1 MGPTSSTLIV
11 THMPMA
17 TRIARTFAG
26 RGEDLD
32 DLTQVAM
39 LELVKAVSRFDS
51 TRGVA
56 FAHYAYPCIVGGIKK
71 HFRDNSWSV
80 HVPRRMQEL
89 HMQVS
94 RATPGLAQT
103 LGRTPKISDLAA
115 HLRLSEK
122 DARDGFHT
130 RLAYKTLS
138 LSMPA
143 AAGEESELGQM
154 FGSLDEQLESVP
166 DRHSLALHVAT
177 LPRRER
183 NILRLRFSFGLTQ
196 HEIAERLGISQMHV
210 SRLLAQ
216 SIGQLRTRI
225 LADSRLDQAVCG

>member
-1 MGPTSSTLIV
+1 MGPTSSTLIA

-17 TRIARTFAG
+17 TRIAHTFAG

-32 DLTQVAM
+32 DLIQVAM

-51 TRGVA
+51 TRGVT

-71 HFRDNSWSV
+71 HFRDNGWSV

-89 HMQVS
+89 HLRIS
-94 RATPGLAQT
+94 RAAPGLTQT
-103 LGRTPKISDLAA
+103 LGRPPKICDLAA
-115 HLRLSEK
+115 HLNLSEQ
-122 DARDGFHT
+122 DTRDGFHT

-138 LSMPA
+138 LSLPVREGDEA
-143 AAGEESELGQM
+143 ELGQI
-154 FGSLDEQLESVP
+154 FGSLDEHLESVP
-166 DRHSLALHVAT
+166 DRHSLALQVAT

-183 NILRLRFSFGLTQ
+183 DILRLRFSFGLTQ
-196 HEIAERLGISQMHV
+196 LEIAERLGISQMHV

-216 SIGQLRTRI
+216 SIGRLRARI
-225 LADSRLDQAVCG
+225 LAASRLDQAVCG